1 MILVDSI
8 KTTFSGLAVRKE
20 KEVVE
25 EEGATLDKCTT
36 KFILILVDSIK
47 TTFSGLAVS
56 KEKVVVE
63 EEGRRKRIGLLPL
76 EFEY

>member
-1 MILVDSI
+1 MPRHWIMHNKI
-8 KTTFSGLAVRKE
+8 H
-20 KEVVE
+20 
-25 EEGATLDKCTT
+25 
-36 KFILILVDSIK
+36 LILVDSIK

-63 EEGRRKRIGLLPL
+63 EGRRKRIGLLLPL